1 MFKTL
6 TVATTGLLVLANVT
20 RGEEGGE
27 WPNPY
32 PYYND
37 NGASSLRRQIDGDYG
52 HSSSYGYGYTPNPL
66 AHPAVFPALLFSSA
80 GVSIFHVN
88 FVV

>member
-6 TVATTGLLVLANVT
+6 TVATTSLLVLTNVT
-20 RGEEGGE
+20 RGEEGE

-52 HSSSYGYGYTPNPL
+52 GSYGGGYGYTPNPL
-66 AHPAVFPALLFSSA
+66 AHPAVFPALLFSAA
-80 GVSIFHVN
+80 GVSIFLIKQV
-88 FVV
+88 

>member
-6 TVATTGLLVLANVT
+6 TLATTSLLVLTNVT

-52 HSSSYGYGYTPNPL
+52 GSYGYTPNPL
-66 AHPAVFPALLFSSA
+66 AHPALFPALLFSSA

-88 FVV
+88 